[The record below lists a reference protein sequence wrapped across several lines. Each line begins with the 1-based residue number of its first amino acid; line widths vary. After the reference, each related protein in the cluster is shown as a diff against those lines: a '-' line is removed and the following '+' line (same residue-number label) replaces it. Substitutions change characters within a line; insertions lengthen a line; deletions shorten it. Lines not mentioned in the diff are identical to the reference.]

1 MNVMEIL
8 HWIPVIVM
16 LFIVGCLFVG
26 FFKKYWKPAK
36 NLKAVL
42 DAALN
47 EVKSN
52 TQHQYLASTLKHN
65 LTEYFKDTPFTHA
78 WQMYQQTLH
87 DSYKQID
94 GENQLVSTRS
104 TVPSGYFFE
113 QSTLVDTP
121 LKVDFYKHLPGI
133 ITGLA
138 IVATFSGLFIGLW
151 SFDPAGDP
159 ANIQAS
165 LKALLQSVMAAFIAS
180 GLAIFIA
187 MLITWKEKAWL
198 RECYATLEQLTTEID
213 KLFDADDIG
222 EEYLDRLVHRV
233 ESTET
238 AIKNIKDS
246 LIDDL
251 KPAIINGL
259 GAMADKLIAENRAI
273 QAESN
278 QQMADAFGQ
287 SIQMALQQPLQ
298 QIVEVV
304 KGVSQ
309 DQGQAV
315 HGMLSEV
322 LKTFTNQLQSTVGGQ
337 MQGLAE
343 MMEQSVTTISDM
355 RTGFVSLIR
364 QMQTTSEESGQRLQ
378 EKMVEILG
386 SIEERQTDMTRV
398 IEKALSEMQHSV
410 KGISDVGV
418 NSTREM
424 LSSMTSAN
432 DNVQTV
438 FSQLVEK
445 MGSISEESS
454 QRLQEKMV
462 EILGS
467 IEQKQSV
474 MTDAIQDALDAMQS
488 SVKNI
493 SEVGVNS
500 TERMLSNMTT
510 TNDNVQTAFSGF
522 IEQMQVTNEASSQ
535 KLQEKM
541 VEILDSI
548 ERKQSS
554 MTRAIQDAL
563 NTMQSSVT
571 NIGDAGTQATTGI
584 SSSVSKVN
592 ATMEILLDQ
601 LGKNITELSHTTTD
615 NIRQMNLGADKMDSA
630 AQRFS
635 TAGQILTQG
644 QEAITT
650 LMSKA
655 NDTTTL
661 LNLSSQ
667 AILDTQNKMNLAMQ
681 TISTLMGQTQQ
692 ESEYRQKSL
701 ETMQILMGKFEQLNQ
716 DVQHYLQHVNQV
728 LTNNFTTFSDA
739 SSTSLNKTLGEYD
752 KALSGS
758 IDRLKEATSGL
769 TDVIEDI
776 DSTVSQLKRR
786 I

>member
-159 ANIQAS
+159 ANIQTS

-198 RECYATLEQLTTEID
+198 RECYATLEQLTTAID

-259 GAMADKLIAENRAI
+259 GDMVSQLIESNRTI
-273 QAESN
+273 QAESARH
-278 QQMADAFGQ
+278 MAHEISQ
-287 SIQMALQQPLQ
+287 SINSTFEQPLKN
-298 QIVEVV
+298 IAEAVT
-304 KGVSQ
+304 GVSQ
-309 DQGQAV
+309 DQGNAV
-315 HGMLSEV
+315 HDMLSEV
-322 LKTFTNQLQSTVGGQ
+322 LQSFMAQFQGAIGGQ
-337 MQGLAE
+337 MQNLAD
-343 MMEQSVTTISDM
+343 MMGQSVTAISDM
-355 RTGFVSLIR
+355 QTGFRDLI
-364 QMQTTSEESGQRLQ
+364 QKMQTT
-378 EKMVEILG
+378 
-386 SIEERQTDMTRV
+386 
-398 IEKALSEMQHSV
+398 
-410 KGISDVGV
+410 
-418 NSTREM
+418 
-424 LSSMTSAN
+424 
-432 DNVQTV
+432 
-438 FSQLVEK
+438 
-445 MGSISEESS
+445 SEESS

-462 EILGS
+462 EILSG
-467 IEQKQSV
+467 IEQKQFD
-474 MTDAIQDALDAMQS
+474 MTKAIEAALEEMKH

-493 SEVGVNS
+493 GDMGVTATSEITENIGQVNAS
-500 TERMLSNMTT
+500 MDALLKQLNQNITQLSNTT
-510 TNDNVQTAFSGF
+510 A
-522 IEQMQVTNEASSQ
+522 
-535 KLQEKM
+535 
-541 VEILDSI
+541 
-548 ERKQSS
+548 
-554 MTRAIQDAL
+554 
-563 NTMQSSVT
+563 
-571 NIGDAGTQATTGI
+571 
-584 SSSVSKVN
+584 
-592 ATMEILLDQ
+592 
-601 LGKNITELSHTTTD
+601 D
-615 NIRQMNLGADKMDSA
+615 NIKQMNLGAEKMDTA
-630 AQRFS
+630 AQRFT
-635 TAGQILTQG
+635 TAGQILNKSQD
-644 QEAITT
+644 A
-650 LMSKA
+650 MS
-655 NDTTTL
+655 TL
-661 LNLSSQ
+661 LNQANSTAESLKQSSQ
-667 AILDTQNKMNLAMQ
+667 ALNDTHNKVNTAMQ
-681 TISTLMGQTQQ
+681 TINNLMQENKQ
-692 ESEYRQKSL
+692 ESDNRQKSMQAMQTLL
-701 ETMQILMGKFEQLNQ
+701 EQFKT
-716 DVQHYLQHVNQV
+716 VNQEMQNYVGKINDV
-728 LTNNFTTFSDA
+728 LSGCFKTFSDA
-739 SSTSLNKTLGEYD
+739 SNTSLSKTLSEYD

-758 IDRLKEATSGL
+758 VDRLKEATSGL
-769 TDVIEDI
+769 SDVVEDI
-776 DSTVSQLKRR
+776 DSAVIQLKRR
-786 I
+786 G